1 MTETS
6 FRAGTGTGVIA
17 GTRSGAGPALL
28 MLHGGPGL
36 TDYTGLLAGETAGW
50 EVIRYQQRG
59 VSPSATEGPLDV
71 GQHVTDAIA
80 VLDALGLDRVVVA
93 GHSWGG
99 HLALHLAVAA
109 PERITALAAI
119 DPLGAVPPDAGTAE
133 FGRRLNARVP
143 AASRP
148 RVAEL
153 NAREPLTDAEDQE
166 HLALLWPAYFADPV
180 TAPPMPAGIR
190 AHESAYGP
198 AMESAMKLI
207 ADGFARR
214 LPEISVPAVFVLGE
228 DSPIPVPDGRETAA
242 LLPGA
247 EVVVVPGAGHFP
259 WIERP
264 GCVAAALATLR
275 VRAGLPGPAQS

>member
-1 MTETS
+1 MTDTS
-6 FRAGTGTGVIA
+6 FQADTGTGVIA
-17 GTRSGAGPALL
+17 GTRSGTGPALL

-36 TDYTGLLAGETAGW
+36 TDYTGSLAGETTGW

-59 VSPSATEGPLDV
+59 VSPSATQGPLDV
-71 GQHVTDAIA
+71 GQHVADAIA
-80 VLDALGLDRVVVA
+80 VLDGLGLDRVVVA

-109 PERITALAAI
+109 PERVTALAAI
-119 DPLGAVPPDAGTAE
+119 DPLGAVPPDAGATE
-133 FGRRLNARVP
+133 FERRLNARVP

-153 NAREPLTDAEDQE
+153 NAHESLTDAEDQE
-166 HLALLWPAYFADPV
+166 YLALMWPAYFADPD
-180 TAPPMPAGIR
+180 TAPPMPAYIR
-190 AHESAYGP
+190 SCESAYGP

-214 LPEISVPAVFVLGE
+214 LPEISVPAVFLLGE
-228 DSPIPVPDGRETAA
+228 DSPVPVRAGRETAA
-242 LLPGA
+242 FLPAA

-259 WIERP
+259 WIEQP
-264 GCVAAALATLR
+264 GCVAAALAALR
-275 VRAGLPGPAQS
+275 ARAGLPRS